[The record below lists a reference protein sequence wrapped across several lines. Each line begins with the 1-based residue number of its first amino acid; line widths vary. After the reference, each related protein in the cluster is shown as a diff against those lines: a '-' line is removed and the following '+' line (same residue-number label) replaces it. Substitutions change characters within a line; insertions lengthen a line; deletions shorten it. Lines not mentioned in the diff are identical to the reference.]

1 MNDKMIL
8 LHELQVLRIKLF
20 EMAEARGS
28 LTDPEVIAISEAA
41 DEVIVT
47 LQQLHKEEQAKYNTR
62 CALAI
67 DERIGLTAGH
77 TLAVEGLRAAPFR
90 D

>member
-1 MNDKMIL
+1 MIL

-62 CALAI
+62 CDLAI
-67 DERIGLTAGH
+67 DGKIELAGAH
-77 TLAVEGLRAAPFR
+77 TLAEEALQAAPFR